1 MISMIIVDSV
11 VLFLLIYALFDIFT
25 SISDWLSEKLLC
37 KKENVSHLVILLDK
51 TQNIEL
57 HVKKAIN
64 EMGGCGNLV
73 MLYENSSG
81 DNFKTAQKLC
91 LKYEN
96 VVLLSKEEYFRYIEI
111 KQRA

>member
-64 EMGGCGNLV
+64 ESCSCGNIV
-73 MLYENSSG
+73 IMYEKSSG
-81 DNFKTAQKLC
+81 DKFKTAQMLC
-91 LKYEN
+91 CKYES
-96 VVLLSKEEYFRYIEI
+96 VVLLSKDEYLRYIEI
-111 KQRA
+111 KQMD

>member
-1 MISMIIVDSV
+1 MIRMIIVDSFI
-11 VLFLLIYALFDIFT
+11 LFLLIYALFDIFM
-25 SISDWLSEKLLC
+25 SLSDWLSEKLLC

-64 EMGGCGNLV
+64 EIGRCGNIII
-73 MLYENSSG
+73 MYENSSA
-81 DNFKTAQKLC
+81 DKFKTAQMLC
-91 LKYEN
+91 CKYED
-96 VVLLSKEEYFRYIEI
+96 VVLLSKDEYLRYIEI